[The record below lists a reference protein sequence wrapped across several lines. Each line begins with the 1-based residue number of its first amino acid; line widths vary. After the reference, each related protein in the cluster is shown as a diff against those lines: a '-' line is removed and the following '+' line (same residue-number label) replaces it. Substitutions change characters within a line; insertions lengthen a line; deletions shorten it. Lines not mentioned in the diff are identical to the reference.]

1 MSTKKPAA
9 KTAPA
14 NPATSLRAISEGG
27 TGGVTKSTTFRVD
40 PNLVTFEKGFNLREP
55 NDELDLHIDRLYA
68 SMKAGAFIPPVDV
81 QINDKGEI
89 VARDGHCRTKAARKL
104 RKEMPEYTLECRQLR
119 GNEVDAVLHMLGTG
133 SGQKPLTP
141 LEQGRGYLRLVKMG
155 LKSQDIADKL
165 GVSRVT
171 VDNGLTLAEAPVEVQ
186 QLISNGEVSSTTA
199 REALKQGPEAVA
211 ALKKAADEERANP
224 TPTKAGKQST
234 KKKVTAKKLQ
244 GTAADK
250 TKNKKN
256 AKKGPKKGPKKTI
269 AEWNK
274 ELEMNIQ
281 PESPAA
287 AEAKFTKAEFLAL
300 AGTPAAESVAEG
312 EIMVKVNKFQAQAA
326 VDFLKANA
334 PDGVEGA
341 LVKSFAAALEMVLL

>member
-1 MSTKKPAA
+1 MSTTSKKATPPKAA
-9 KTAPA
+9 TPHV
-14 NPATSLRAISEGG
+14 PTSLRGIAESDEEY
-27 TGGVTKSTTFRVD
+27 TGVTKATTFRVD
-40 PNLVTFEKGFNLREP
+40 PNQITFEKGFNLREQ

-68 SMKAGAFIPPVDV
+68 AMKAGAFIPPVDV

-141 LEQGRGYLRLVKMG
+141 LEQGKGFLRLIKMG
-155 LKSQDIADKL
+155 LKSSDIAEKL

-171 VDNGLTLAEAPVEVQ
+171 VDNGLTLAEAPVEIQ

-199 REALKQGPEAVA
+199 REAIKQGPEGIA
-211 ALKKAADEERANP
+211 ALKDAATKERETP
-224 TPTKAGKQST
+224 TPTKTGKKSK
-234 KKKVTAKKLQ
+234 KKKVTAKKLA

-250 TKNKKN
+250 KTT
-256 AKKGPKKGPKKTI
+256 AKKGKAKKE
-269 AEWNK
+269 AA
-274 ELEMNIQ
+274 
-281 PESPAA
+281 PAA
-287 AEAKFTKAEFLAL
+287 AAE
-300 AGTPAAESVAEG
+300 TPAEG
-312 EIMVKVNKFQAQAA
+312 EIVVKVKKDGAQSA

-334 PDGVEGA
+334 PDTDPVLNEFIA
-341 LVKSFAAALEMVLL
+341 TLEMVLL